1 MLYEKFYRYRNIAG
15 LEPGEIIQLTYC
27 VCDINFRG
35 EEKVSFAKNFFFDV
49 DYIEESAEAIHGFSV
64 EKLKILS
71 KGKKFKDLASE
82 ISSDLKMGSL

>member
-1 MLYEKFYRYRNIAG
+1 MYKGDLLYEKIFIDTETTG

-27 VCDINFRG
+27 VCDINSRG
-35 EEKVSFAKNFFFDV
+35 EEKFPLPKLLFDV

-71 KGKKFKDLASE
+71 KGKN
-82 ISSDLKMGSL
+82 LKI